1 MRKTY
6 FFTARQRS
14 CGKVVFFSHARL
26 SIVGSHVTITY
37 YALDLTIQGLPKT
50 CSKLFNLDLT
60 VQTPSPDPC
69 PGSGPRTVGKWAVHV
84 LLEWFLVLLIL
95 ISKQYK
101 DILCSRAC
109 QTLCFP
115 QQSLILI
122 DNEVIPI
129 HLFFSYWDPR
139 SATETVNVQVTI
151 IWKVK
156 LVSTYLKDTQSMFCW
171 IIFSFLPSALY
182 FSMESKYI
190 CKCKHLLN
198 TFRTIL
204 FRKWPNMF
212 LLYIGWNLPLF
223 SNPRAGPGF
232 LKGGANPK
240 GGGKPNIWP
249 NVPGN
254 CMKKKNSDQ
263 RARWRAQNF
272 TM

>member
-1 MRKTY
+1 MPLMFSSNMDRFGFINLLDKLENEPLTLHGMRKTY

-37 YALDLTIQGLPKT
+37 YALDLTIQGLPKHVQN
-50 CSKLFNLDLT
+50 CSTWTSLYRPPALTPALAPALVQLASGRFTSYWNDFLFYI
-60 VQTPSPDPC
+60 V
-69 PGSGPRTVGKWAVHV
+69 
-84 LLEWFLVLLIL
+84 L

-129 HLFFSYWDPR
+129 HLFFSYWYPR

-171 IIFSFLPSALY
+171 IIFSFLSSALY

-190 CKCKHLLN
+190 GKCKHLLN

-204 FRKWPNMF
+204 FRK
-212 LLYIGWNLPLF
+212 
-223 SNPRAGPGF
+223 
-232 LKGGANPK
+232 
-240 GGGKPNIWP
+240 
-249 NVPGN
+249 
-254 CMKKKNSDQ
+254 
-263 RARWRAQNF
+263 
-272 TM
+272 

>member
-1 MRKTY
+1 MK
-6 FFTARQRS
+6 S
-14 CGKVVFFSHARL
+14 S
-26 SIVGSHVTITY
+26 
-37 YALDLTIQGLPKT
+37 
-50 CSKLFNLDLT
+50 
-60 VQTPSPDPC
+60 
-69 PGSGPRTVGKWAVHV
+69 
-84 LLEWFLVLLIL
+84 
-95 ISKQYK
+95 
-101 DILCSRAC
+101 
-109 QTLCFP
+109 
-115 QQSLILI
+115 QSTF
-122 DNEVIPI
+122 
-129 HLFFSYWDPR
+129 FFSYWYSR

-263 RARWRAQNF
+263 RAKFYYVDPPLKSRVDYSWFIPRIYFSVAFKILNSSNN
-272 TM
+272 T